1 MYKSETVFE
10 AGHSN
15 LLKYFT
21 ISGDEIVHFLLGV
34 AGVVPATRSA
44 ADVILIIKDVT
55 RWGGAATIIKLGI
68 GGGRR
73 ME

>member
-10 AGHSN
+10 AEYSN
-15 LLKYFT
+15 LLRYFT

-34 AGVVPATRSA
+34 IGAASATRSTEG
-44 ADVILIIKDVT
+44 VILVIRDVT
-55 RWGGAATIIKLGI
+55 RRGGGATIVRLGI